1 MVYFF
6 HTMPRLATKVAMSMP
21 PDLYRAVEHIR
32 KRTGKSRSAVMQE
45 ALRLWLRQQRDAVL
59 VRQYESGYR
68 AEPESRREIEM
79 AEAAVRLL
87 SSQEW

>member
-1 MVYFF
+1 
-6 HTMPRLATKVAMSMP
+6 MSMP

-32 KRTGKSRSAVMQE
+32 KRSGKSRSAVMQE

-68 AEPESRREIEM
+68 AKPESRREIEM
-79 AEAAVRLL
+79 AEAAAVRLL